1 MRGIKELLLT
11 SDNWEGLRYRAM
23 EGGNKEKL
31 PLSQKEREKKN
42 IKNIFA
48 FNFLIPDSGILVV
61 SVLKTVNLQRLSFG
75 AIQHLADLQVGELEA
90 CLWHHRVIVGL

>member
-11 SDNWEGLRYRAM
+11 SDNWEGLRYGGM

-31 PLSQKEREKKN
+31 PLSQKEN
-42 IKNIFA
+42 IENIFA
-48 FNFLIPDSGILVV
+48 FNFLIPDFDILIV

-75 AIQHLADLQVGELEA
+75 AIQHLADLQVGQLEA
-90 CLWHHRVIVGL
+90 WLWHRRAIVGL

>member
-1 MRGIKELLLT
+1 MRGVKELLLT
-11 SDNWEGLRYRAM
+11 SDNWEGLRYGGM

-31 PLSQKEREKKN
+31 PLSQKEREKN
-42 IKNIFA
+42 IENIFA
-48 FNFLIPDSGILVV
+48 FNFLIPDFDILIV

-90 CLWHHRVIVGL
+90 WLWHRCAILGL